1 MVSDSAQNSTPL
13 VCGDKPQ
20 LSASS
25 GTYGKGAGLS
35 ERPLKK
41 KGQSPGSPPDP
52 PGVGGQRSGITA
64 CHQPRSWLP
73 AALPG
78 RKESNAGRDGSRT
91 TGEKTSDQ
99 APPTQPSAR
108 GGHPSVHPTKAR
120 AGQQEG
126 RQLQGEWRGW
136 TLPKGAWRPAVH
148 QESSPWVRGAAPPPP
163 TPQTPSRQESRGFP
177 NTAAPSPESATRTA
191 RQDLVPRAQEG
202 QGHTPRLL

>member
-108 GGHPSVHPTKAR
+108 GGHPAVHPTKVS
-120 AGQQEG
+120 QEVILHLG
-126 RQLQGEWRGW
+126 KVFCKQSQC
-136 TLPKGAWRPAVH
+136 PD
-148 QESSPWVRGAAPPPP
+148 
-163 TPQTPSRQESRGFP
+163 FP
-177 NTAAPSPESATRTA
+177 IKKTTVGLTREFRVLASFLSLKT
-191 RQDLVPRAQEG
+191 
-202 QGHTPRLL
+202 